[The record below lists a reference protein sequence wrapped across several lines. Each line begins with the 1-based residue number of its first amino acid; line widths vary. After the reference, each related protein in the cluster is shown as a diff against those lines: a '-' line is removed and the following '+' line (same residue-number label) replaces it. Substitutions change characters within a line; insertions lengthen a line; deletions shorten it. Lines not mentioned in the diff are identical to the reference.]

1 MKYGIGAEIISVI
14 MTKDQSLVKHNVIR
28 LGLPDHPVPSSRSL
42 VVYTY
47 PTALS
52 ILSAVAKSFNIESK
66 KIEQKLLEISNERS
80 DVPND
85 IPHLSFTG
93 PF

>member
-1 MKYGIGAEIISVI
+1 MNTESQQFISAPRQNLL
-14 MTKDQSLVKHNVIR
+14 D

-42 VVYTY
+42 VVDTY

-66 KIEQKLLEISNERS
+66 KIEQKLLEISDEHS

-85 IPHLSFTG
+85 IPHPSFTG

>member
-1 MKYGIGAEIISVI
+1 

-28 LGLPDHPVPSSRSL
+28 LGLPDHPDLSSRSL
-42 VVYTY
+42 VVDTY

-52 ILSAVAKSFNIESK
+52 IFSAVEKSFNIEPK

-85 IPHLSFTG
+85 IPHPSFTD